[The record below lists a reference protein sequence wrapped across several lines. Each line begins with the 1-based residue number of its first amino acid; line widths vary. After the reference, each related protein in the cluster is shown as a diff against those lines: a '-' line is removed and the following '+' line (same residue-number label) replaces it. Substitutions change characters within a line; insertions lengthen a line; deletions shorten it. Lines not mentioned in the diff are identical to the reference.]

1 MRVKNVCESVAPK
14 ALSALVLAAGLA
26 LAPSAFAQDEEIEV
40 PSLDAGIA
48 GRMVDGYSFSSLRLQ
63 YDRVHP
69 ELPLVESL
77 YSLRVDL
84 DTTGDVIDVSPT
96 SVGTTIGEVLGLRNR
111 QISISAIN
119 EISRAIVADLNRRGI
134 VGVLVA
140 PDPFRRH
147 HAVADDVV
155 LNG

>member
-96 SVGTTIGEVLGLRNR
+96 SVEVALNAARALGCAF
-111 QISISAIN
+111 SSH
-119 EISRAIVADLNRRGI
+119 
-134 VGVLVA
+134 
-140 PDPFRRH
+140 P
-147 HAVADDVV
+147 
-155 LNG
+155 